1 MPNLPPNVESK
12 FRLVH
17 IAARR
22 AEQLVQGARPKME
35 SRHVKP
41 TRIALDE
48 VHADL
53 VRWALP
59 EQLEELEGAAALE
72 GAELAEVDPLPMT
85 EPAG

>member
-1 MPNLPPNVESK
+1 MSQLPPNVESK

-35 SRHVKP
+35 SRHTKM

-48 VHADL
+48 VNHDL
-53 VRWALP
+53 VKW
-59 EQLEELEGAAALE
+59 QLQSLEPVPTELEGV
-72 GAELAEVDPLPMT
+72 GTDPLPT
-85 EPAG
+85 EAA

>member
-1 MPNLPPNVESK
+1 MPKLPPNVESK

-59 EQLEELEGAAALE
+59 DQIPVDEVTLDGTPGEP
-72 GAELAEVDPLPMT
+72 LADPLPLT